1 MTMELKDKENFDNDV
16 KILDLTLKLAP
27 ELAYEFVKRY
37 QVLKTI
43 HLLEPAGRRTVAG
56 YMDITERVVRGEVE
70 HLVAQDLILVSKG
83 GMSLTHYGKKVLTG
97 LEGTITKLSGI
108 SHLEEEVRKVL
119 GIEKVVI
126 VSGDCDKNETVK
138 RDLGMVAAKT
148 FLRMS
153 SNKSKIAIT
162 GGSTMASFIHAMPYC
177 SGQSAELVVPA
188 RGSIG
193 SKVEFQADTLVAQ
206 LAEKLKS
213 PYLLLRIPDSMSK
226 RILDEIKN
234 EPDIRYTMTGME
246 QADTLIFGI
255 GNAVGMAR
263 KRKVSDMVYQFLIRK
278 KAVGEAFGYY
288 FNKEGEI
295 VYVSRTI
302 GIPLENILKMKCIMG
317 VAGGA
322 KKAESLLS
330 VSRNMKRGIFVI
342 DEGAAREIL
351 ALAGK

>member
-1 MTMELKDKENFDNDV
+1 MLEEETEGNGQNDGS
-16 KILDLTLKLAP
+16 KIADATLKLAP
-27 ELAYEFVKRY
+27 ELTEAFVRRY

-43 HLLEPAGRRTVAG
+43 HLLEPVGRRTVAT
-56 YMDITERVVRGEVE
+56 YLDNTERVIRGEVE
-70 HLVAQDLILVSKG
+70 HLVEQDLISVSKG
-83 GMSLTHYGKKVLTG
+83 GMSVTYYGKEILTVLETMV
-97 LEGTITKLSGI
+97 TKLSGI
-108 SHLEEEVRKVL
+108 SKLEDAVREVL
-119 GIEKVVI
+119 GVEKVVI

-148 FLRMS
+148 FLRYT
-153 SNKSKIAIT
+153 NKKSKIAIT
-162 GGSTMASFIHAMPYC
+162 GGSTMAELISSMPYC
-177 SGQSAELVVPA
+177 SAQSVQLVVPA

-213 PYLLLRIPDSMSK
+213 AYLLLRIPDSMSK

-234 EPDIRYTMTGME
+234 EPDIRYTITGME
-246 QADTLIFGI
+246 QADTLVFGI
-255 GNAVGMAR
+255 GNAVGMAK
-263 KRKVSDMVYQFLIRK
+263 KRKVSDTVYQFLIRK
-278 KAVGEAFGYY
+278 RAVGEAFGYY
-288 FNKEGEI
+288 FNKAGEI

-302 GIPLENILKMKCIMG
+302 GIPLENILKMKCIIG